1 MFCPKCGTQVADG
14 VFFCRKCGAQLG
26 AAQPQQYQ
34 QPAYQQPQ
42 YQQQEKP
49 KNTKKIILIILA
61 IAVVYGALQI
71 INSIVNKDEPSVKY
85 RPNQITDVTV
95 TPPDSSNV
103 LGSPWDVPAQTG
115 GTANTDTN
123 ANPAQNTD
131 NTANTGSQTNT
142 NAAAP
147 SLNAVDYSTDELPDQ
162 ADFAWAFDNEDMIPL
177 VNIYAANGAEY
188 ALGSYHNP
196 FHKGGGPDG
205 YALFCRPLH

>member
-14 VFFCRKCGAQLG
+14 VLFCRKCGAQLG

-85 RPNQITDVTV
+85 RPNHNEASNNRGMFELHRRYLRDYNNGNAGTTTKTATLNYSNIKISIDGKEIIPTDVNGNYVAPFAMDGTTYLPV
-95 TPPDSSNV
+95 RNRNERGGFHPN
-103 LGSPWDVPAQTG
+103 LRAQR
-115 GTANTDTN
+115 
-123 ANPAQNTD
+123 
-131 NTANTGSQTNT
+131 
-142 NAAAP
+142 
-147 SLNAVDYSTDELPDQ
+147 V
-162 ADFAWAFDNEDMIPL
+162 
-177 VNIYAANGAEY
+177 
-188 ALGSYHNP
+188 
-196 FHKGGGPDG
+196 
-205 YALFCRPLH
+205 